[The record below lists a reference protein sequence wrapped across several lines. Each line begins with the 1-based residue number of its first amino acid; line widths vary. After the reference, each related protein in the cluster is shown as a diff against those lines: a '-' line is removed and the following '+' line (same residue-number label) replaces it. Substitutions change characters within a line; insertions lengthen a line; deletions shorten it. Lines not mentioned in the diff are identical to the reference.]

1 MVNRPKAITP
11 CACGCG
17 QHPRRWDARY
27 VAGHRPPRP
36 LADRLWSRV
45 TKTEAGC
52 WEWQGFRGPTGHG
65 QIGRGSR
72 RDGLVATHRA
82 AWEVTYGPIPDGMI
96 VRHRCDNPPCCNPEH
111 LELGTQ
117 TQNVGDMVAR
127 ARQARGRAL
136 PQTRLSDEQV
146 SEIRAAVA
154 DGERQRAIAA
164 RFGIT
169 QGHVSALASRTYRK
183 DVA

>member
-1 MVNRPKAITP
+1 
-11 CACGCG
+11 
-17 QHPRRWDARY
+17 
-27 VAGHRPPRP
+27 
-36 LADRLWSRV
+36 
-45 TKTEAGC
+45 
-52 WEWQGFRGPTGHG
+52 
-65 QIGRGSR
+65 
-72 RDGLVATHRA
+72 
-82 AWEVTYGPIPDGMI
+82 MI